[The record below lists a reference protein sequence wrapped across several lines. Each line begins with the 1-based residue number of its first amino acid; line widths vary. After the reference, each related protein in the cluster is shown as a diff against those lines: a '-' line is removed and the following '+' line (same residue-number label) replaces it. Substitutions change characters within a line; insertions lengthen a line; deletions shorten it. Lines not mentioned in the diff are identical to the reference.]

1 MGEIPFKTDLAEI
14 GMDIIGFDL
23 KREGQ

>member
-14 GMDIIGFDL
+14 GMDIMGFDL

>member
-14 GMDIIGFDL
+14 GMDIMGFDL
-23 KREGQ
+23 KREWQ